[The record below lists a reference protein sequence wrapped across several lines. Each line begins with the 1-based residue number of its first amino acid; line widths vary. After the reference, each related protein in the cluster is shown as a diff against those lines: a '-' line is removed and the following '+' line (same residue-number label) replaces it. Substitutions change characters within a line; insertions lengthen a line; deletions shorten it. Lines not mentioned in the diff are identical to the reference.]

1 MLDRNDTA
9 DPNDPNTLRVPFMFV
24 PHGCEPTAEWL
35 QAHPGAFRVP
45 TVMVPREPRPGESG
59 TQWNVQ
65 LDLPNEPGGAA
76 APGAA
81 AALDDGSGS
90 WPVDRNGRSSPG
102 SGFGEGSAAKMPWGG
117 GGDSVAAWRRMNAV
131 FDDPAGAAGL
141 KVAVTAV
148 EPTTGAPVSS
158 TNANRGLGAA
168 GPSAADVREDT
179 KPDANVIP
187 FTSAQMQPNTWP
199 GVEVR
204 LPNGSRIPDP
214 NSPTGNVMSPLQDL
228 SAVAVAGH
236 EAGMEYLAL
245 LKEPMTAPDAIE
257 YLAIALAINL
267 GHAGTFDYQRSGNF
281 IAGYTQFRQFKDVSN
296 VNVGLFAQQAG
307 LTVDE
312 ALRIAGGYAWALSS
326 NRRPDR
332 SSGLDPLTEKYIRIG
347 FEIGQ
352 SGVFGPPAGP

>member
-1 MLDRNDTA
+1 
-9 DPNDPNTLRVPFMFV
+9 
-24 PHGCEPTAEWL
+24 
-35 QAHPGAFRVP
+35 
-45 TVMVPREPRPGESG
+45 
-59 TQWNVQ
+59 
-65 LDLPNEPGGAA
+65 
-76 APGAA
+76 
-81 AALDDGSGS
+81 
-90 WPVDRNGRSSPG
+90 
-102 SGFGEGSAAKMPWGG
+102 
-117 GGDSVAAWRRMNAV
+117 
-131 FDDPAGAAGL
+131 
-141 KVAVTAV
+141 
-148 EPTTGAPVSS
+148 
-158 TNANRGLGAA
+158 
-168 GPSAADVREDT
+168 
-179 KPDANVIP
+179 
-187 FTSAQMQPNTWP
+187 
-199 GVEVR
+199 
-204 LPNGSRIPDP
+204 
-214 NSPTGNVMSPLQDL
+214 MSPLQDL